1 MNIMQ
6 TILRIL
12 VRGIV
17 RLLCRLE
24 TEGLERLPQSGMS
37 IVTANHL
44 GRLDALLIYALLRRT
59 DVIVAIAEKYQR
71 YAIVRWLARQV
82 NAIFIER
89 FNNDTRT
96 LRIILRRLQQGE
108 ILVIAPEGTRSKT
121 EALLP
126 AHPGAAYL
134 AAKTGAPVYPVAVT
148 GTEDRLIVANLKR
161 LRRSHVTVRVGEPF
175 TIPPLEAKNRT
186 RQLQEASDEIMCHI
200 AALLPEKYRGVYA
213 EHPRLQKILQSKP

>member
-1 MNIMQ
+1 MQ
-6 TILRIL
+6 AILRIL
-12 VRGIV
+12 IRSLV
-17 RLLCRLE
+17 RLLCRLDI
-24 TEGLERLPQSGMS
+24 EGLERLPQKGMC
-37 IVTANHL
+37 IVAANHL
-44 GRLDALLIYALLRRT
+44 GRLDAVLIYALLRRK
-59 DVIVAIAEKYQR
+59 DIIVAIAEKYQR

-82 NAIFIER
+82 NAVFIER

-148 GTEDRLIVANLKR
+148 GTEDRLVIANLKR

-175 TIPPLEAKNRT
+175 TLPPLEAKNRS
-186 RQLQEASDEIMCHI
+186 RQLQDASDEIMCRI

-213 EHPRLQKILQSKP
+213 QHPRLKTLLAEKSDG